1 MDALFKGFGGIFK
14 FVAKIPEKL
23 MKKGF
28 TGIKASIKDF
38 LRWEN
43 WPYFLA
49 IIVIIILVWLL
60 LRYRKRRRARE
71 AEEAVAEGAPEGLP
85 PSSLINIWKEF
96 IKEIP
101 GEFRRS
107 IMLFHP
113 FVVFG
118 EAGTGKSLL
127 VDTYTDWKGQANQF
141 YPSYTVNP
149 LLQIYLGSKAL
160 VQEIPAALLNDTSM
174 EARSALLKLWKPLFR
189 WKDPTVVIV
198 LDVATLQSDSL
209 EALKQ
214 QAQMIRGK
222 INILSRVRKK
232 PIKVHI
238 ALTFMNHVEGHF
250 EFFDFL
256 RQNNMTLEPEFKT
269 PSDLINVDTCL
280 EPYEELLPLALT
292 TLPAENY
299 LKIISFF
306 RNTPELLSVLSVF
319 IKILQSPDPLS
330 PEPEISRLYLTSQ
343 DEKDRVVSNPFKTYV
358 TERDILSLL
367 PLYKNQ
373 IAAAALA
380 LFGFILIFSGFIHER
395 RMINNA
401 NRILNSFQN
410 AQIINYEKDMRRQ
423 FLQYTSDKKGDII
436 GKFLPGFSGD
446 LIESLDQKIK
456 KQYAA
461 NIRNFYLL
469 PRLEHINRE
478 ENAQDKKLFLLSLIY
493 ASNRN
498 ELGKLIIERM
508 EKWTHMLG
516 FPEILVRD
524 YLENNQNVREI
535 SIPVSASIFRDITT
549 VSYDPQPWMIFFNK
563 VNKVYEKPFLSEK
576 VLDGLQVKAASL
588 INAIQEAER
597 YDLSLKITELLKK
610 ETPLGIQAGQIKKS
624 KLPQLLQPSLRA
636 FLVFLQEIKL
646 SYPSAEG
653 INFKQ
658 LLDTIEIMMPRDD
671 EKDETMAFAIA
682 NETYSFSSK
691 KWNELIATTAI
702 TLFLRDFEDWNYE
715 WNDGLSFFETETG
728 YPGLVMNASN
738 DGRFIFTGKGE
749 VNGRFTR
756 DAFEKEVRP
765 VLDRM
770 PEFVEKLPVGEEE
783 KIRFSKYVLSEVDAY
798 SQAYVS
804 AYTKYYR
811 QFSIQ
816 AKTIGELQYVLTQMQ
831 LPTSPF
837 HKFLETI
844 REHTTFTFDENPY
857 MRSFEQRLKV
867 FEFVKRIMQERKEEM
882 PELDKYKAI
891 LGQMKVVLESTE
903 PFAPVDENGEA
914 NDLKAKLTPMGRF
927 FLSIFRNEENSYYNM
942 VTMWLE
948 SVGIDTPFQYLF
960 LEPIRQ
966 AYLQGL
972 TEVETMVNKVWEAL
986 WEVEVRPVFDN
997 FPFNTQVEQEIAPS
1011 SLEALLTPGGHFRK
1025 TFKSLILPVCQING
1039 DTLTRRDF
1047 PMGSITLPEN
1057 MFETEKEI
1065 RRLSKIFLNEE
1076 GTPQPLTIFI
1086 KPLLSRPS
1094 TEQDAMVLLSYLQAG
1109 KLSVFGFY
1117 QQPRWQKFQFEWWK
1131 DQPSS
1136 VGVEVVTKKKSRK
1149 SSRGMTI
1156 PKSSWSLYRLLQK
1169 AEIIDDNTYVWKIYI
1184 PEMKTATI
1192 DLKFAIK
1199 DDPWAFFKNTS
1210 NISSIVQ

>member
-1 MDALFKGFGGIFK
+1 MDALFKSFGDIFK
-14 FVAKIPEKL
+14 FVAKIPQKI
-23 MKKGF
+23 MKQGVK
-28 TGIKASIKDF
+28 GIKAWIKDF

-49 IIVIIILVWLL
+49 IIAIIILVWLL
-60 LRYRKRRRARE
+60 IHLIKKRRRAKE
-71 AEEAVAEGAPEGLP
+71 VEEAVTEEAPETLP
-85 PSSLINIWKEF
+85 PLSLINVWKEF
-96 IKEIP
+96 FKAIP

-118 EAGTGKSLL
+118 GVGTGKSLL

-174 EARSALLKLWKPLFR
+174 EARLALLKLWKPLFR
-189 WKDPTVVIV
+189 WKDPRVVIV
-198 LDVATLQSDSL
+198 LNVATLQSDSL
-209 EALKQ
+209 ETLKQ

-232 PIKVHI
+232 PVKVHI
-238 ALTFMNHVEGHF
+238 ALTFMNQVEGYF

-256 RQNNMTLEPEFKT
+256 RQNNMTLEPELKT
-269 PSDLINVDTCL
+269 PSDLENVHNCL
-280 EPYEELLPLALT
+280 EPFEELLPLALT

-306 RNTPELLSVLSVF
+306 RNAPELLSVLSVF

-330 PEPEISRLYLTSQ
+330 PEPEISRLYFTSQ

-358 TERDILSLL
+358 IARDIRSLL

-373 IAAAALA
+373 IAAAGLV
-380 LFGFILIFSGFIHER
+380 LFGLITIFSGFIHER

-401 NRILNSFQN
+401 NSLLNSFQK
-410 AQIINYEKDMRRQ
+410 AQIVNYEIDMRGQ
-423 FLQYTSDKKGDII
+423 FLQYTSDKKGDVI

-446 LIESLDQKIK
+446 LIDSLDQKIK
-456 KQYAA
+456 NQYAA

-469 PRLEHINRE
+469 PRLEHIDWE
-478 ENAQDKKLFLLSLIY
+478 ETAQDKKLFLLSLIY
-493 ASNRN
+493 ASNHN
-498 ELGKLIIERM
+498 KLGELVVERM

-516 FPEILVRD
+516 FPEILLRD
-524 YLENNQNVREI
+524 YMENNQNVHEI
-535 SIPVSASIFRDITT
+535 SIPDSASIFQKITT
-549 VSYDPQPWMIFFNK
+549 PSYDPQPWMIFFNK
-563 VNKVYEKPFLSEK
+563 VKKVYEKPFLSKK
-576 VLDGLQVKAASL
+576 VLEELQGKVVSF

-610 ETPLGIQAGQIKKS
+610 ETPFGIQAAQIKKS
-624 KLPQLLQPSLRA
+624 ELPQLLQPSLRE

-646 SYPSAEG
+646 FTPSAEG

-658 LLDTIEIMMPRDD
+658 LLDSIDIMMHRDD
-671 EKDETMAFAIA
+671 EKNKTMAFAIA
-682 NETYSFSSK
+682 HETYTFSSK
-691 KWNELIATTAI
+691 KWNELIASTAI
-702 TLFLRDFEDWNYE
+702 TLFLRNFVDWNHQ
-715 WNDGLSFFETETG
+715 WNDGLSFFETETA
-728 YPGLVMNASN
+728 YPDLVMNASN

-749 VNGRFTR
+749 VYGRFTR
-756 DAFEKEVRP
+756 DAFEKEVKP

-783 KIRFSKYVLSEVDAY
+783 KIRFSKFVLSEVDAY

-804 AYTKYYR
+804 EYTKYYK

-837 HKFLETI
+837 QKFLETI
-844 REHTTFTFDENPY
+844 RENTSFSFDKNPY
-857 MRSFEQRLKV
+857 LRSFEQRLKV
-867 FEFVKRIMQERKEEM
+867 FEFVKHIMQERKEEM

-891 LGQMKVVLESTE
+891 LGQMKVDLESTE
-903 PFAPVDENGEA
+903 PFAPVDENDEA

-927 FLSIFRNEENSYYNM
+927 FLSILRNEENTYYKM

-960 LEPIRQ
+960 LEPIHQ

-972 TEVETMVNKVWEAL
+972 TEVETMVNKVWEEL
-986 WEVEVRPVFDN
+986 WEVDVRPVFN
-997 FPFNTQVEQEIAPS
+997 HFPFNTQVEQEIAPS
-1011 SLEALLTPGGHFRK
+1011 SLEALLTPEGHFRK
-1025 TFKSLILPVCQING
+1025 TFKSIILPVLQKNEDILNQ
-1039 DTLTRRDF
+1039 REF
-1047 PMGSITLPEN
+1047 PMGSIKLPEN

-1076 GTPQPLTIFI
+1076 GTPQPLTLFI

-1094 TEQDAMVLLSYLQAG
+1094 EEQEAMVLLSYLQAG

-1117 QQPRWQKFQFEWWK
+1117 QQPLWQKFQFEWWK

-1136 VGVEVVTKKKSRK
+1136 VGVEVVVKKKSRK

-1156 PKSSWSLYRLLQK
+1156 PKSSWSFYRLLQK
-1169 AEIIDDNTYVWKIYI
+1169 AEIIDDNTYMWKIYS
-1184 PEMKTATI
+1184 PEMKTGTVN
-1192 DLKFAIK
+1192 LKFAIK
-1199 DDPWAFFKNTS
+1199 DDPWVFF
-1210 NISSIVQ
+1210 NITNKS

>member
-71 AEEAVAEGAPEGLP
+71 AEEAVAEGAPETLP
-85 PSSLINIWKEF
+85 PSSFINVWKEF
-96 IKEIP
+96 FKEIP

-118 EAGTGKSLL
+118 EVATGKSLL

-141 YPSYTVNP
+141 YPSYTVDP

-198 LDVATLQSDSL
+198 LNVATLQSDSL

-232 PIKVHI
+232 PIKIHI
-238 ALTFMNHVEGHF
+238 ALTFMNQVEGYF

-269 PSDLINVDTCL
+269 PSDLKYVNTCL

-306 RNTPELLSVLSVF
+306 RDAPELLSVLSVF

-330 PEPEISRLYLTSQ
+330 PEPEISRLYFTSQ

-358 TERDILSLL
+358 TARDIRSLL

-373 IAAAALA
+373 IAAAGLA
-380 LFGFILIFSGFIHER
+380 LFGLILIFSGFIHER

-410 AQIINYEKDMRRQ
+410 AEIINYEKDMRRQ
-423 FLQYTSDKKGDII
+423 FLKYTSDKKGDII
-436 GKFLPGFSGD
+436 GKLLPGFSGD

-469 PRLEHINRE
+469 PRLEHIAWE
-478 ENAQDKKLFLLSLIY
+478 ENDQDKKLFLLSLIY
-493 ASNRN
+493 ASNHN
-498 ELGKLIIERM
+498 KLGELVLGRM
-508 EKWTHMLG
+508 EKWTHKLG
-516 FPEILVRD
+516 FPEILMRD
-524 YLENNQNVREI
+524 YMENNQNVHEI
-535 SIPVSASIFRDITT
+535 SIPDSASIFQKTMT
-549 VSYDPQPWMIFFNK
+549 PSYDPQPWMIFINK
-563 VNKVYEKPFLSEK
+563 VKKVYEKPFLSNKSLEA
-576 VLDGLQVKAASL
+576 LQVKAASF
-588 INAIQEAER
+588 INTIQEAER
-597 YDLSLKITELLKK
+597 YDLSIKITELLKK
-610 ETPLGIQAGQIKKS
+610 ETPFGIQAGQIKKS
-624 KLPQLLQPSLRA
+624 ELPQLLQPSLREL
-636 FLVFLQEIKL
+636 LVFLQESKL

-658 LLDTIEIMMPRDD
+658 LMDSIDIMMRQND
-671 EKDETMAFAIA
+671 EKNKTMKFAIA
-682 NETYSFSSK
+682 DEKYVFSSK
-691 KWNELIATTAI
+691 KWNELIASTAI

-715 WNDGLSFFETETG
+715 WNDGLTFFETETG
-728 YPGLVMNASN
+728 YPDLVMNSSN

-749 VNGRFTR
+749 VYGRFTR
-756 DAFEKEVRP
+756 DAFEKEVKP

-783 KIRFSKYVLSEVDAY
+783 KIRFSKFVFSEVDAY

-837 HKFLETI
+837 QKFLETI
-844 REHTTFTFDENPY
+844 RENTTFTFDENPY
-857 MRSFEQRLKV
+857 LRSFEQRLKV

-891 LGQMKVVLESTE
+891 LGQMKVDLESTE
-903 PFAPVDENGEA
+903 PFAPVDENDEA
-914 NDLKAKLTPMGRF
+914 NDLKAKLAPMGRF
-927 FLSIFRNEENSYYNM
+927 FLSILRNEENSYYKM

-960 LEPIRQ
+960 LEPIQQ

-972 TEVETMVNKVWEAL
+972 TEVETMVNKVWQAL
-986 WEVEVRPVFDN
+986 WEVDVRPVFNN

-1011 SLEALLTPGGHFRK
+1011 SLEALITPEGNFRK
-1025 TFKSLILPVCQING
+1025 TFKSFILPVCQKNG
-1039 DTLTRRDF
+1039 DTLSKREF
-1047 PMGSITLPEN
+1047 HMGSIKLPEN
-1057 MFETEKEI
+1057 VLETEKEI

-1094 TEQDAMVLLSYLQAG
+1094 EKQDAMVLLSYLQAG

-1117 QQPRWQKFQFEWWK
+1117 QQPLWQKFQFEWWK

-1136 VGVEVVTKKKSRK
+1136 VGVEVVIKKKSRK

-1156 PKSSWSLYRLLQK
+1156 PKSYWSLYRLLQK
-1169 AEIIDDNTYVWKIYI
+1169 AEIIDGNTYVWEIYI
-1184 PEMKTATI
+1184 PEMKTGTI

-1199 DDPWAFFKNTS
+1199 DDPWAFFNNT
-1210 NISSIVQ
+1210 QQ

>member
-71 AEEAVAEGAPEGLP
+71 AEEAVAEGAPETLP
-85 PSSLINIWKEF
+85 PSSLINVWKEF

-101 GEFRRS
+101 REFRRS

-118 EAGTGKSLL
+118 EAWTGKSVL

-174 EARSALLKLWKPLFR
+174 EARTALLKLWKPLFR

-198 LDVATLQSDSL
+198 LNVATLQSDSL

-232 PIKVHI
+232 PIKIHI
-238 ALTFMNHVEGHF
+238 ALTFMNQVEGYF

-256 RQNNMTLEPEFKT
+256 RQNSMTLEPEFKT
-269 PSDLINVDTCL
+269 PSDLEYVNTCL

-306 RNTPELLSVLSVF
+306 RNAPELLSVLSVF

-358 TERDILSLL
+358 TARDIRSLL

-373 IAAAALA
+373 IAAAGLA
-380 LFGFILIFSGFIHER
+380 LFGLITIFSGFIHER

-401 NRILNSFQN
+401 NSILNSIQN
-410 AQIINYEKDMRRQ
+410 AQIINYEKDARRQ

-436 GKFLPGFSGD
+436 GKLLPGFSGD

-469 PRLEHINRE
+469 PRLEHIDRE

-493 ASNRN
+493 ASNHN
-498 ELGKLIIERM
+498 ELGELILARM

-516 FPEILVRD
+516 FPEILMRD
-524 YLENNQNVREI
+524 YMENNLNIREI
-535 SIPVSASIFRDITT
+535 SIPVSVSIFRKITT
-549 VSYDPQPWMIFFNK
+549 ASYDPQPWMIFFQK
-563 VNKVYEKPFLSEK
+563 VKKVYEKPFLSKK
-576 VLDGLQVKAASL
+576 VLEGLQVKAASF

-610 ETPLGIQAGQIKKS
+610 ETPFGIQAGQVKKS
-624 KLPQLLQPSLRA
+624 ELPQLLQPSLRE
-636 FLVFLQEIKL
+636 FLIFLQEIKL

-658 LLDTIEIMMPRDD
+658 LLDTIDIMMHQDD
-671 EKDETMAFAIA
+671 EKDKPMAFAIA
-682 NETYSFSSK
+682 NETYTFSSK
-691 KWNELIATTAI
+691 KWNELTASTAI
-702 TLFLRDFEDWNYE
+702 TLFLRDFEDSNYE

-728 YPGLVMNASN
+728 YPDLVMNSSN

-756 DAFEKEVRP
+756 DAFEKEVKP

-770 PEFVEKLPVGEEE
+770 PEFAEKLPVGEEE
-783 KIRFSKYVLSEVDAY
+783 KIRFSKFVFSEVDAY

-831 LPTSPF
+831 LLTSPF
-837 HKFLETI
+837 QKFLETI
-844 REHTTFTFDENPY
+844 RENTTFTFDENPY
-857 MRSFEQRLKV
+857 LRSFEQRLKV

-891 LGQMKVVLESTE
+891 LGQMKVDLESTE
-903 PFAPVDENGEA
+903 PFAPVDENDEA

-927 FLSIFRNEENSYYNM
+927 FLSIFRNEENSHYNM

-986 WEVEVRPVFDN
+986 WEVDVRPVFNN

-1047 PMGSITLPEN
+1047 PMGSIKLPEN

-1076 GTPQPLTIFI
+1076 GIPQPLTIFI

-1094 TEQDAMVLLSYLQAG
+1094 EEQDAMVLLSYLQVG

-1117 QQPRWQKFQFEWWK
+1117 QQPLWQKFQFEWWK
-1131 DQPSS
+1131 DQPCS
-1136 VGVEVVTKKKSRK
+1136 VGVEVVIKKKSRK

-1169 AEIIDDNTYVWKIYI
+1169 AEIIDDNTYVWEIYV
-1184 PEMKTATI
+1184 PEMKAGTI

-1199 DDPWAFFKNTS
+1199 DDPWALINNT
-1210 NISSIVQ
+1210 QQ